1 MVNLLK
7 FDNSLNLMTSKHGV
21 VFNNLEKFWMN
32 LRNFAYRNETIF
44 EIFFICVY
52 AYMQVYLVVAV
63 FLSENAEQLK
73 LTVSLFVIIILTI
86 FAIHKLLIKSRNKL
100 LEEDFKDVLFEK
112 LEIEE
117 KYKFVTL
124 KFKEL
129 ASSIEKYKKIKNK

>member
-1 MVNLLK
+1 
-7 FDNSLNLMTSKHGV
+7 
-21 VFNNLEKFWMN
+21 
-32 LRNFAYRNETIF
+32 
-44 EIFFICVY
+44 
-52 AYMQVYLVVAV
+52 AV